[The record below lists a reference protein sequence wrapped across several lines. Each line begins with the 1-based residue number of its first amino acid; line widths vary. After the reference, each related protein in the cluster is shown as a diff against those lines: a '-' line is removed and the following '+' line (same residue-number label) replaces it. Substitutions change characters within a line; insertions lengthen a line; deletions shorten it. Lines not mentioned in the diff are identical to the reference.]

1 MVKYE
6 VKYEIQSSDNHYYYP
21 LMKEVSVISESGQL
35 LSLHNQLFK
44 VMGRVEYE
52 SHVQTLLMDTLHT
65 MLKQILV
72 KTLNYGM
79 SGL

>member
-1 MVKYE
+1 
-6 VKYEIQSSDNHYYYP
+6 
-21 LMKEVSVISESGQL
+21 
-35 LSLHNQLFK
+35 
-44 VMGRVEYE
+44 MGRVEYE
-52 SHVQTLLMDTLHT
+52 SHVQTLLVDTLHT